1 MSIIRR
7 SEAPRFEL
15 PGLEFTGMAAPS
27 RGSAG
32 LCTWRLAV
40 AAGLDSPVPHTV
52 DQDEVF
58 MVTAGAVKL
67 TPDGETVRAGDTA
80 VVPAGSQIQLSNPGD
95 TAAEVI
101 VAVRAGFTAKG
112 ADGASIGTPPWA
124 L

>member
-1 MSIIRR
+1 MTVVRQSD
-7 SEAPRFEL
+7 APRFEL
-15 PGLEFTGMAAPS
+15 PGLEFTAMAAPS

-40 AAGLDSPVPHTV
+40 AAGVVSLVPHTI

-58 MVTAGAVKL
+58 MVTAGAVRL
-67 TPDGETVRAGDTA
+67 SPDGEIVHAGDTA
-80 VVPAGSQIQLSNPGD
+80 IVPAGTEIQLSNAGD
-95 TAAEVI
+95 TRAEVI